1 DVVVSLNT
9 RDELGEL
16 AETFNEMVKG
26 IRRQTEVIEQKN
38 RENEALLLNILP
50 GPVVRRLK
58 GGEERIADNIQ
69 QVTVLFASLVGFAA
83 LAEARPAEETA
94 AMLNELVDS
103 FDEAA
108 NPHGAEKVKT
118 MGEKYMSVCGL
129 SVSRLD
135 HARRAV
141 EFAEEMQGI
150 LRQFNQR
157 NGTALGL
164 QIGINSGTV
173 KAGIVGAKKF
183 IYDLLGET
191 GNIASRM
198 HEEAEP
204 NNILVTENVQARHR
218 AAVECA
224 DGGDRARVR

>member
-1 DVVVSLNT
+1 
-9 RDELGEL
+9 
-16 AETFNEMVKG
+16 M
-26 IRRQTEVIEQKN
+26 
-38 RENEALLLNILP
+38 
-50 GPVVRRLK
+50 VRRLK

-69 QVTVLFASLVGFAA
+69 QGTVLFASLVGFAA
-83 LAEARPAEETA
+83 LAEARPAAETA

-108 NPHGAEKVKT
+108 DRHGVEKVKT

-157 NGTALGL
+157 HDTALGL

-173 KAGIVGAKKF
+173 KAGIVGARKF
-183 IYDLLGET
+183 IYDLWGET
-191 GNIASRM
+191 VNIASRM

-204 NNILVTENVQARHR
+204 NTILVTESVHVRLGEAFEFEERNDVAL
-218 AAVECA
+218 
-224 DGGDRARVR
+224 DGTIRARTWAIRSGPASPKRAESPARAGV